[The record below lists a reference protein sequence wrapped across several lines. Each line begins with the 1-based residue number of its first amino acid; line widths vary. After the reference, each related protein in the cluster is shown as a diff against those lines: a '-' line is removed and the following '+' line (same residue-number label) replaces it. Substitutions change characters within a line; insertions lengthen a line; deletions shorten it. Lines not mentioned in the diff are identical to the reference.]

1 MAFNERSIKLADQ
14 IAAAAKANGETVFHG
29 KMEERINEWGI
40 SWEGQKFSLYYHVF
54 AAEKATYTSN
64 YIHLQP
70 TNKSFRTQRT
80 R

>member
-40 SWEGQKFSLYYHVF
+40 SWEGQ
-54 AAEKATYTSN
+54 
-64 YIHLQP
+64 I
-70 TNKSFRTQRT
+70 
-80 R
+80 

>member
-29 KMEERINEWGI
+29 KMEERINEWG
-40 SWEGQKFSLYYHVF
+40 GQKLSLYYHVF